1 VLFQVIASH
10 AYTTVK
16 HCLAYEATVAKVEG
30 NRDILNEVVG
40 LVKEVA
46 ATFPQVCVYANEQM
60 RVFVNAGE

>member
-1 VLFQVIASH
+1 MLLQVIASH
-10 AYTTVK
+10 AYTTVQ

-46 ATFPQVCVYANEQM
+46 ATFPQV
-60 RVFVNAGE
+60 RVRE